1 MGNNAAANPGELRNK
16 PQVWSDVA
24 ALLLILVEV
33 SWLLPWYLGV
43 IEISYTTTSSRAF
56 LVLGGNMLQAY
67 IATRLVDNLRL
78 KRNIQQIFLLM
89 LFLLNMALATRL
101 LLGPALPNPLLGLMR
116 LDPGAVL
123 VVLAGA
129 WLWWRGIS
137 LAQGIISPVMAWQR
151 FWFGIWMMVAYL
163 LVVTRVTRTQ
173 PGIIPFIIFLSAGLL
188 SLIVARIAFISL
200 YHGSVRNPFG
210 RKWVAIIT
218 VSVSSSILLA
228 AFIASLL
235 TGQYKPVLEQ
245 LTGALRWIVAGIIFL
260 ASIPGLILAYILTPL
275 LEAVQTL
282 IQRSATP
289 EPGVTPEILLTPI
302 APLDQLAPP
311 EPLVIPPWLVA
322 VIFWMLVLLI
332 TATIYGRVRS
342 LTFWKSKRSYEDPE
356 TLLGRNE
363 LWHKLRQS
371 ARQQLQ
377 EAEDRLR
384 NLRSR
389 RAIQAAY
396 IRRMYGELMDLVDA
410 LEHPRPAGLTP
421 LEYLP
426 SIQKLLP
433 VVHSDLELLTQ
444 AYVRVRY
451 GELPETTSEIS
462 QLEQAWK
469 RISVEGA
476 KQKKLVQAS
485 HKRLVDEQPHHSV

>member
-1 MGNNAAANPGELRNK
+1 MGNNAAANQGELRNK
-16 PQVWSDVA
+16 PQVWSDMA
-24 ALLLILVEV
+24 ALLLIIVEV

-43 IEISYTTTSSRAF
+43 IEISYTTTALRAF
-56 LVLGGNMLQAY
+56 LVLGGNMLLAY
-67 IATRLVDNLRL
+67 TVTRLVDNLRL
-78 KRNIQQIFLLM
+78 KRNLQQIFLLI
-89 LFLLNMALATRL
+89 LFLLNMTLATRL
-101 LLGPALPNPLLGLMR
+101 LLGPAVPNPLLGLMR

-137 LAQGIISPVMAWQR
+137 LAQGIISPDTAWQR
-151 FWFGIWMMVAYL
+151 FWFGIWMLVAYL
-163 LVVTRVTRTQ
+163 LVVTRVTRIQ
-173 PGIIPFIIFLSAGLL
+173 PGIMPFILFLSAGLL
-188 SLIVARIAFISL
+188 ALIVSRIAYISL

-210 RKWVAIIT
+210 RNWVAIIT

-245 LTGALRWIVAGIIFL
+245 LTGALRWIVAGILFL

-275 LEAVQTL
+275 LEVVQAL
-282 IQRSATP
+282 VQRSATP
-289 EPGVTPEILLTPI
+289 VPSLTPDILLTPI
-302 APLDQLAPP
+302 APLDQLAQPG
-311 EPLVIPPWLVA
+311 PLVIPPWLVA
-322 VIFWMLVLLI
+322 VIFWTLVLLI
-332 TATIYGRVRS
+332 TAAIYGRVRS
-342 LTFWKSKRSYEDPE
+342 LSFWKSTRSYEDPE
-356 TLLGRNE
+356 ALLGRNE
-363 LWHKLRQS
+363 HWRKFRQN

-389 RAIQAAY
+389 RARQAAY
-396 IRRMYGELMDLVDA
+396 IRRIYGELMDLVDA
-410 LEHPRPAGLTP
+410 LEHPRPVGLTP

-462 QLEQAWK
+462 QLEQAWQ
-469 RISVEGA
+469 RISIEGA
-476 KQKKLVQAS
+476 RQKKLIQAS
-485 HKRLVDEQPHHSV
+485 HKRLMDEQPHHSV